1 MLAGIAYKIAST
13 FVFACMMAI
22 VKGLSHYPVGELV
35 AFRSFFAL
43 IVLVIW
49 LAQRGE
55 FPQALRTRRVGGH
68 LLRSLAG
75 TGSMALNFGAFAFLP
90 LADVT
95 VVGYASPLI
104 IVVLAAIW
112 LGERVGPGRWFG
124 VGLGFCGVV
133 VMLWEHLGTGDQG
146 LSRGAIGA
154 GMSLAA
160 AFCVA
165 VAMIQ
170 TSRLVQSEHMGAVVF
185 YFQFTAGCVGLLI
198 MLVGALWP
206 SSWPLASA
214 MQGLAWV
221 TPTGSALNMYHCSHS
236 TVLIQP
242 MMARWHL
249 PSSET
254 RFGVSLRVDFS
265 MKGSSSEPCRTRS
278 METSSACASRQMV
291 ASVGLVS
298 LRSIWL
304 MMDLA
309 TPEWSDSSDRDMLC
323 ALRRRITA
331 RPNWPD
337 SAKAPASRA
346 LALSLPSTPINSP
359 ALFAG

>member
-124 VGLGFCGVV
+124 VALGFCGVL
-133 VMLWEHLGTGDQG
+133 VMLWEHVGTGDQG
-146 LSRGAIGA
+146 FSRGAIGA
-154 GMSLAA
+154 AMSLTA

-185 YFQFTAGCVGLLI
+185 YFQFTAGCVGLSL
-198 MLVGALWP
+198 MLLGALWP
-206 SSWPLASA
+206 ASWPFAGAMAS
-214 MQGLAWV
+214 LAWV
-221 TPTGSALNMYHCSHS
+221 TPLEPSHWAL
-236 TVLIQP
+236 LIAAGLFGGIGQIL
-242 MMARWHL
+242 M
-249 PSSET
+249 T
-254 RFGVSLRVDFS
+254 RGYTLADASILACFDYVS
-265 MKGSSSEPCRTRS
+265 M
-278 METSSACASRQMV
+278 
-291 ASVGLVS
+291 
-298 LRSIWL
+298 IWV
-304 MMDLA
+304 
-309 TPEWSDSSDRDMLC
+309 
-323 ALRRRITA
+323 
-331 RPNWPD
+331 
-337 SAKAPASRA
+337 
-346 LALSLPSTPINSP
+346 LALGAVFLGEFPSFSV
-359 ALFAG
+359 LAGAAIITIAGLLVIWSEKTKKFV

>member
-1 MLAGIAYKIAST
+1 MLAGIGYKIAST

-22 VKGLSHYPVGELV
+22 MKGLSFYPVGELV

-43 IVLVIW
+43 IVLAIW
-49 LAQRGE
+49 LGRRGE

-75 TGSMALNFGAFAFLP
+75 TGSMTLNFDAFAFLP

-124 VGLGFCGVV
+124 VALGFCGVV

-146 LSRGAIGA
+146 FSRGAIGA
-154 GMSLAA
+154 CMALAA

-185 YFQFTAGCVGLLI
+185 YFQFTAGCMGLLI
-198 MLVGALWP
+198 MLLGALWP
-206 SSWPLASA
+206 SSWPLAAS
-214 MQGLAWV
+214 MQSLAWV
-221 TPTGSALNMYHCSHS
+221 TPSEPSHWALLIGAGLCGGVGQILMTRGYMLADASVIACFEYVSMIWILALGMVFLGEFPTL
-236 TVLIQP
+236 TVLLGAAIVTI
-242 MMARWHL
+242 AGLLVIWG
-249 PSSET
+249 EK
-254 RFGVSLRVDFS
+254 
-265 MKGSSSEPCRTRS
+265 MKKF
-278 METSSACASRQMV
+278 
-291 ASVGLVS
+291 L
-298 LRSIWL
+298 
-304 MMDLA
+304 
-309 TPEWSDSSDRDMLC
+309 
-323 ALRRRITA
+323 
-331 RPNWPD
+331 
-337 SAKAPASRA
+337 
-346 LALSLPSTPINSP
+346 
-359 ALFAG
+359 

>member
-22 VKGLSHYPVGELV
+22 MKGLSFYPVGELV

-43 IVLVIW
+43 IVLAVW
-49 LAQRGE
+49 LWWRGE
-55 FPQALRTRRVGGH
+55 FPGALRTRRVGGH

-75 TGSMALNFGAFAFLP
+75 TGSMTLNFAAFAFLP

-124 VGLGFCGVV
+124 VALGFCGVV

-154 GMSLAA
+154 FMSLTA

-185 YFQFTAGCVGLLI
+185 YFQFTAGCVGLLL
-198 MLVGALWP
+198 MLLGALWP
-206 SSWPLASA
+206 ASLPLAPA
-214 MQGLAWV
+214 MQSLAWV
-221 TPTGSALNMYHCSHS
+221 MPAEPSHWALLIGAGLLGGLGQILMTRGFMLADASIIACFEYVSMIWILLLGVIFLGEFPTL
-236 TVLIQP
+236 TVLLGAAVVTVAGLMVI
-242 MMARWHL
+242 W
-249 PSSET
+249 SEKT
-254 RFGVSLRVDFS
+254 KKCL
-265 MKGSSSEPCRTRS
+265 
-278 METSSACASRQMV
+278 
-291 ASVGLVS
+291 
-298 LRSIWL
+298 
-304 MMDLA
+304 
-309 TPEWSDSSDRDMLC
+309 
-323 ALRRRITA
+323 
-331 RPNWPD
+331 
-337 SAKAPASRA
+337 
-346 LALSLPSTPINSP
+346 
-359 ALFAG
+359 

>member
-22 VKGLSHYPVGELV
+22 MKGLSFYPVGELV

-49 LAQRGE
+49 LRRRGE
-55 FPQALRTRRVGGH
+55 FPGALRTRRVGGH

-75 TGSMALNFGAFAFLP
+75 TGSMVMNFAAFAFLP

-104 IVVLAAIW
+104 IVILAAVW

-124 VGLGFCGVV
+124 VALGFCGVV

-154 GMSLAA
+154 AMALTA

-198 MLVGALWP
+198 MLVGALWS
-206 SSWPLASA
+206 SSWPLAPAIQS
-214 MQGLAWV
+214 LAWV
-221 TPTGSALNMYHCSHS
+221 WPREPAHWALLIGAGLLGGLGQILMTRGFMLADASIIACFDYVSMIWILALGMVFLGEFPTL
-236 TVLIQP
+236 TVLLGAAIVTVAGL
-242 MMARWHL
+242 MVIW
-249 PSSET
+249 SEKT
-254 RFGVSLRVDFS
+254 KKFL
-265 MKGSSSEPCRTRS
+265 
-278 METSSACASRQMV
+278 
-291 ASVGLVS
+291 
-298 LRSIWL
+298 
-304 MMDLA
+304 
-309 TPEWSDSSDRDMLC
+309 
-323 ALRRRITA
+323 
-331 RPNWPD
+331 
-337 SAKAPASRA
+337 
-346 LALSLPSTPINSP
+346 
-359 ALFAG
+359 

>member
-22 VKGLSHYPVGELV
+22 MKGLSFYPVGELV

-43 IVLVIW
+43 FVLAFW
-49 LAQRGE
+49 LARRGE
-55 FPQALRTRRVGGH
+55 FPGALRTRRVGGH

-75 TGSMALNFGAFAFLP
+75 TGSMTLNFAAFAFLP

-124 VGLGFCGVV
+124 VALGFCGVV

-154 GMSLAA
+154 FMSLTA

-185 YFQFTAGCVGLLI
+185 YFQFTAGCVGVLL
-198 MLVGALWP
+198 MLLGALWP
-206 SSWPLASA
+206 ASWPLAPA
-214 MQGLAWV
+214 MSGLAWV
-221 TPTGSALNMYHCSHS
+221 TPQEPSHWALLIGAGLLGGLGQILMTRGFMLADASILACFDYVSMIWVLALGMVFLGEFPTL
-236 TVLIQP
+236 TVLLGATIVTVAGL
-242 MMARWHL
+242 MVIW
-249 PSSET
+249 SEKT
-254 RFGVSLRVDFS
+254 KKFL
-265 MKGSSSEPCRTRS
+265 
-278 METSSACASRQMV
+278 
-291 ASVGLVS
+291 
-298 LRSIWL
+298 
-304 MMDLA
+304 
-309 TPEWSDSSDRDMLC
+309 
-323 ALRRRITA
+323 
-331 RPNWPD
+331 
-337 SAKAPASRA
+337 
-346 LALSLPSTPINSP
+346 
-359 ALFAG
+359 

>member
-95 VVGYASPLI
+95 VVGYAAPLI
-104 IVVLAAIW
+104 IVILAAIW

-124 VGLGFCGVV
+124 VALGLCGVV

-146 LSRGAIGA
+146 FSRGAIGA
-154 GMSLAA
+154 CMALTA

-185 YFQFTAGCVGLLI
+185 YFQFTAGCMGLLI

-206 SSWPLASA
+206 TSWPLAPA
-214 MQGLAWV
+214 MQSLAWV
-221 TPTGSALNMYHCSHS
+221 TPSQPSHWALLILAGLCGGLGQILMTRGYVLADASVIACFEYVSMIWILALGIVFLGEFPTL
-236 TVLIQP
+236 TVLLGAAIVTI
-242 MMARWHL
+242 AGLLVIWG
-249 PSSET
+249 E
-254 RFGVSLRVDFS
+254 
-265 MKGSSSEPCRTRS
+265 KGKKF
-278 METSSACASRQMV
+278 
-291 ASVGLVS
+291 
-298 LRSIWL
+298 I
-304 MMDLA
+304 
-309 TPEWSDSSDRDMLC
+309 
-323 ALRRRITA
+323 
-331 RPNWPD
+331 
-337 SAKAPASRA
+337 
-346 LALSLPSTPINSP
+346 
-359 ALFAG
+359 